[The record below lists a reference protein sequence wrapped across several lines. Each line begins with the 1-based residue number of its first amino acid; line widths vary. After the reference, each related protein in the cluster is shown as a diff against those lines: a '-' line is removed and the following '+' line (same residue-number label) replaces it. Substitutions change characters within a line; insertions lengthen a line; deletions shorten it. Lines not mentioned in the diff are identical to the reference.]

1 MYKVTD
7 VSAPALQYTPAGS
20 YKALLCENTAFS
32 VWLRQ
37 KKWWDSLFMTSR
49 LLYVTVWDKKY
60 GSAAYLKHQKEV
72 CAGLFV
78 SEATAHSVIPANN
91 LANVNITSP
100 RTRSRNLAPLCH
112 NSPPEAL
119 SKHFNPLRPPL
130 AAHIRRIFKIECFSP
145 PAEEDS
151 DHCMRKIESQT

>member
-37 KKWWDSLFMTSR
+37 RKVMGFLVYDFQTS
-49 LLYVTVWDKKY
+49 VCDVWDKKY
-60 GSAAYLKHQKEV
+60 NDAAYLKHQKEA
-72 CAGLFV
+72 CTGLFV
-78 SEATAHSVIPANN
+78 SEATPHSVIPSNN
-91 LANVNITSP
+91 LANATSP

-119 SKHFNPLRPPL
+119 SKHFNPLWPPL
-130 AAHIRRIFKIECFSP
+130 AAHIRRIFKIECFFSP
-145 PAEEDS
+145 PSQEDS
-151 DHCMRKIESQT
+151 DHCMPKIESQT